1 MFGQGIIW
9 GSVGL
14 ALGGSLSSFNNPLT
28 WNLEYTLSPPLPPPP
43 RLKRGIPVCEQN
55 KNKEGFPELY
65 FCISLGL
72 IWTKLSN
79 I

>member
-28 WNLEYTLSPPLPPPP
+28 WNLEYTLSPPSPPPLEEENP
-43 RLKRGIPVCEQN
+43 
-55 KNKEGFPELY
+55 
-65 FCISLGL
+65 SL
-72 IWTKLSN
+72 
-79 I
+79 

>member
-9 GSVGL
+9 GSVEL
-14 ALGGSLSSFNNPLT
+14 ALGRSLSSFNNSLT
-28 WNLEYTLSPPLPPPP
+28 WNLEYTLSPPPLPP
-43 RLKRGIPVCEQN
+43 LKRGIPVCEQN

-72 IWTKLSN
+72 IWTNLSN